1 MGMCGDGCVCC
12 GGGDALSEWRAEKSE
27 EEHNQCA
34 FLQFSLNWKA
44 IDYEVLLRF
53 NFIFKK
59 FTKC

>member
-44 IDYEVLLRF
+44 IDYEVLLR
-53 NFIFKK
+53 
-59 FTKC
+59 